1 MALTSRLSH
10 PPTTTTDPEDH
21 FASSL
26 GVIFPDDVTNQH
38 SSDDTNVLLYTS
50 PHLPSPLS
58 LRLARVHEEADRYL
72 FSHYL
77 WNAALLL
84 AELVEAD
91 TLKLPPGPP
100 PPTETT
106 REKTIAP
113 GAGAFD
119 VSGLRTIELGAGAG
133 LPSIMA
139 ALVGARGAVA
149 TDYPSPMVLEAL
161 QGNVAA
167 AVREGNA
174 AAAAAAFTVEDVRVE
189 GHGWGELDTA
199 FAREARGRYDRVMA
213 ADVLWMP
220 WQHEN
225 LRRSIAWF
233 LKEGETARAWVVGGF
248 HTGRETVGAF
258 FEREALAEAGLEV
271 EHLWERD
278 CDGLDREWAWDRGVE
293 ETSVRK
299 RWLAVGVLKR
309 ITSGGR
315 AKAETALS

>member
-10 PPTTTTDPEDH
+10 PTTDPEDH

-26 GVIFPDDVTNQH
+26 GIIFTDDVTNQH
-38 SSDDTNVLLYTS
+38 FASDDTNLLLYTS
-50 PHLPSPLS
+50 PHLPSPLT

-91 TLKLPPGPP
+91 SLKLQPP
-100 PPTETT
+100 PATETT
-106 REKTIAP
+106 GEKAIAP

-119 VSGLRTIELGAGAG
+119 VSGLRTIELGAGTG
-133 LPSIMA
+133 LPTIMA
-139 ALVGARGAVA
+139 GLVGARAVVA
-149 TDYPSPMVLEAL
+149 TDYPAPLVLEAL
-161 QGNVAA
+161 RGNVVG

-174 AAAAAAFTVEDVRVE
+174 AAAGGGAFAVEEVRVE
-189 GHGWGELDTA
+189 GHGWGELDTQ
-199 FAREARGRYDRVMA
+199 FAREGQGRFDRVMA

-233 LKEGETARAWVVGGF
+233 LKEGESARAWVVGGF
-248 HTGRETVGAF
+248 HTGRQTVGAF

-278 CDGLDREWAWDRGVE
+278 CDGLDRDWVWDRGVE
-293 ETSVRK
+293 DKSVRK

-309 ITSGGR
+309 ITPGGR
-315 AKAETALS
+315 AERESAPS